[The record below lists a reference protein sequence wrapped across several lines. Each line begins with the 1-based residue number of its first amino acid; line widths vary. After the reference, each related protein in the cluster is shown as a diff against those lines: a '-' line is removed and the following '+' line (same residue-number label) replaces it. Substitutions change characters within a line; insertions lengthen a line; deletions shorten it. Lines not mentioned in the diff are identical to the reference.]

1 MTEDNLPEGDAR
13 IEAFWNHAM
22 LQARINPFEVVTGP
36 SRDST
41 LVPPTW
47 LLDNDTVEKALA
59 DKVLVLTSPAGQH
72 EERLEAGGFSILTRE
87 DGNPVALLQTTQVT
101 THTVEEM
108 EVLEE
113 RGDWETV
120 RETVAPDA
128 QVVVEKF
135 RVLYHD

>member
-1 MTEDNLPEGDAR
+1 MTEETPQVGDAR

-41 LVPPTW
+41 LVPPAW
-47 LLDNDTVEKALA
+47 SLDNETVEKALA
-59 DKVLVLTSPAGQH
+59 DKVLVLTSPADQH
-72 EERLEAGGFSILTRE
+72 EEQLEAGGFSILTRE
-87 DGNPVALLQTTQVT
+87 DGTPVALLQTAHVT

-108 EVLEE
+108 EGLEE

-120 RETVAPDA
+120 RETLAPGTH
-128 QVVVEKF
+128 VVVEKF